1 MKVLDTSVLI
11 DIDQNTSPSSLDV
24 LNQEDRLLVSSIS
37 AFEFWWGIC
46 NYFQGNYFVPEEK
59 ELGFYDF
66 FSAFEV
72 IPVTF
77 EISKIAAS
85 FSVQLKVEGNPID
98 LHDYY
103 IAATA
108 KLFNTPL
115 VTKNIKHFN
124 RLKEIN
130 TIEWPL

>member
-11 DIDQNTSPSSLDV
+11 DIDHNTYPSSLEI

-37 AFEFWWGIC
+37 VFEFWWGIC
-46 NYFQGNYFVPEEK
+46 NHYQGNSFVPEEK
-59 ELGFYDF
+59 ELSFYEF

-72 IPVTF
+72 VPVTF
-77 EISKIAAS
+77 EISKLSAS
-85 FSVQLKVEGNPID
+85 FSVQLKVDGHPID

-108 KLFNTPL
+108 KLFNSPL
-115 VTKNIKHFN
+115 VTKNIQHFN
-124 RLKEIN
+124 RLNQI
-130 TIEWPL
+130 TVLEWPL